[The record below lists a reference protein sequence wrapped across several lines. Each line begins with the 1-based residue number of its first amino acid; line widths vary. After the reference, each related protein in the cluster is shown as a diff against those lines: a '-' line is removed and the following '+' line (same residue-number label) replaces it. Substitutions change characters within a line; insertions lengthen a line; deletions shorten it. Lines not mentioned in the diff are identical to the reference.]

1 MFRANVQ
8 IFSVN
13 ICGKASNSFR
23 FDSDCYALLLS
34 LLTYVTTLTQFRL
47 IFHVLLLLYFFFK
60 SREADI
66 HFYLCSIIPFHYKKE
81 KDQSGYR
88 NCSEGGQPPYIL
100 INGEFVVIHASI
112 MRLNEMWSVAKF
124 LQLQFKNSLNRHI
137 KAAFCCCVSIL
148 RLCLYNLIAAPD
160 FLLFQINMTLMTF

>member
-34 LLTYVTTLTQFRL
+34 LLMYVTTLTQFRL

-66 HFYLCSIIPFHYKKE
+66 HFYLCSIIPFHYKKR
-81 KDQSGYR
+81 KRSIWVQKLFRGR
-88 NCSEGGQPPYIL
+88 P
-100 INGEFVVIHASI
+100 ASI
-112 MRLNEMWSVAKF
+112 HIDKWWICSNSCFHNEVKWNVRCSKVPATPIQKF
-124 LQLQFKNSLNRHI
+124 TQPAYQG
-137 KAAFCCCVSIL
+137 C
-148 RLCLYNLIAAPD
+148 
-160 FLLFQINMTLMTF
+160 FLLLCFDFVFVFI